1 MALKRR
7 KGDAMLSMKHS
18 YGDLAEKKLLP
29 VDRMLNMETP
39 DETITVESL
48 MNSSLAPFIE
58 LAANDCGYRGSL
70 KDLICN
76 WIHPLFLKAKSAAS
90 KEDNPSW
97 WQAMKGPFAEEFWK
111 AAVVELETLEGMV
124 AWEIVDK
131 TNNMNVIDSTWAFK
145 LKRYPDGLIKKF
157 KARFC
162 SWGDQQIKGID
173 FFDVCP
179 HCTVDH
185 REIDAHPGNSAEPE
199 IQAGS
204 CYRCLFSC

>member
-1 MALKRR
+1 MLSMKHSRKQLKYRHRMAIRRR

-18 YGDLAEKKLLP
+18 FDDIAEKKLLP

-39 DETITVESL
+39 DKTITVESL

-111 AAVVELETLEGMV
+111 AAVVELETLEGMG
-124 AWEIVDK
+124 AWEIVDQ
-131 TNNMNVIDSTWAFK
+131 TDGMHVIDSTWAFK

-162 SWGDQQIKGID
+162 ARGDQQIEGID
-173 FFDVCP
+173 FFETYAPVVQWT
-179 HCTVDH
+179 TV
-185 REIDAHPGNSAEPE
+185 RLMLI
-199 IQAGS
+199 
-204 CYRCLFSC
+204 L